1 MEKVETIIDSKDN
14 IINLYVDEK
23 IYNITVI
30 KKALFNFIDDGYFKL
45 QYSKENEINV
55 QIYLKSNIENTDIFI
70 KQIYNELLNESLRF
84 DIMNQ
89 TKNIRELMLGRAL
102 YSTCI
107 DTDESSEYEENSDD
121 NNEYKIDNIAVNW
134 FDKNGD
140 NKC

>member
-30 KKALFNFIDDGYFKL
+30 KKALFNFIEDGYFKL

-70 KQIYNELLNESLRF
+70 K
-84 DIMNQ
+84 
-89 TKNIRELMLGRAL
+89 
-102 YSTCI
+102 
-107 DTDESSEYEENSDD
+107 
-121 NNEYKIDNIAVNW
+121 
-134 FDKNGD
+134 
-140 NKC
+140 